1 MVVPV
6 CSYLYLQAVLLPEE
20 VVELCG
26 PPVLHDGRARLLP
39 ELGVVGVVVP
49 DLYRSGMTRELLLEV
64 GRFMIRDSPV
74 GGLEDGVLPEVVAEH
89 LLEEADHRAQ
99 RGCHPVVL
107 RAKKVECV
115 E

>member
-1 MVVPV
+1 MSGGGARA

-64 GRFMIRDSPV
+64 G
-74 GGLEDGVLPEVVAEH
+74 
-89 LLEEADHRAQ
+89 
-99 RGCHPVVL
+99 
-107 RAKKVECV
+107 
-115 E
+115 